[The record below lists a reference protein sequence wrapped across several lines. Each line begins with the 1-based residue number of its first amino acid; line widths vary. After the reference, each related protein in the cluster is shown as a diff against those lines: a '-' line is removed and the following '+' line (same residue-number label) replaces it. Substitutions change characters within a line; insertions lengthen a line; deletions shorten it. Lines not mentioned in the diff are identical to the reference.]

1 MTRKRLT
8 PARLARIAGVLL
20 FLAGAVAFMGIIT
33 AESLYP
39 SGYTTGDS
47 MISDLGGTE
56 PPNSIVVQPSAAIFD
71 ATMCVAGIL
80 IVVGALCVY
89 AAQRRKSL
97 AIPLAL
103 FGVGALGVG
112 IFPGLTGGIHQVF
125 AMLTFIGGGVTA
137 ILSLLSLRGPL
148 RYISAGLGAITLVN
162 FFAYV
167 VLQEGWFV
175 AGLGVGGLERWI
187 AYPVVLWVIGLG
199 GYLLGTRDDAAGA
212 SQVAA
217 V

>member
-1 MTRKRLT
+1 MTWRKLT
-8 PARLARIAGVLL
+8 PARLAHIAGVLL
-20 FLAGAVAFMGIIT
+20 FIAGAVALMGIIT

-39 SGYTTGDS
+39 SGYTTGGS

-71 ATMCVAGIL
+71 ATMIVVGIL
-80 IVVGALCVY
+80 IILGALGVY

-112 IFPGLTGGIHQVF
+112 IFPGHTGAIHQVF
-125 AMLTFIGGGVTA
+125 AMLTFIAGGVAA
-137 ILSLLSLRGPL
+137 ILSLWSLRGPL

-162 FFAYV
+162 FIAYAI
-167 VLQEGWFV
+167 LQDGWFV

-187 AYPVVLWVIGLG
+187 AYPIVLWVIALG
-199 GYLLGTRDDAAGA
+199 GYLLGMRDDAAGA
-212 SQVAA
+212 PRGATV
-217 V
+217 